1 MGAAGGGG
9 GGGDSFKPNCR
20 PKKELDSNDAAR
32 HDVCRCEI
40 RMCFPDQCKLMP
52 TFHGAAF
59 CKSSP
64 ALFVFVAAN

>member
-1 MGAAGGGG
+1 MGAGCGGG

-32 HDVCRCEI
+32 HVCRCEI

-59 CKSSP
+59 CKRSP